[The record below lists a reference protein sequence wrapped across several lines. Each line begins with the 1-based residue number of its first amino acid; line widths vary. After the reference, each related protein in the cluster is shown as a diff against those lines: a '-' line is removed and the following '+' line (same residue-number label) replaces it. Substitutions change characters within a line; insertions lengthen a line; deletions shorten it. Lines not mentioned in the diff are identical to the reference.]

1 MYVLSSAARRVSLLI
16 MLMTGVLLP
25 EALARTVPTDTS
37 ETYTVAYR
45 YDAQGRLTQVEYTT
59 SEGIAYEYDA
69 AGNVLGTAPVGVLPV
84 ELAAFDGAAD
94 GRDVLL
100 TWTTAS
106 ETNNAG
112 FAVQMQGPVRDGSD
126 EQPWETLGFVDGAGT
141 TSEAQSYRYRV
152 SGLTAGRYAFRLQQV
167 DVDGTP
173 SLSPVVTIA
182 VGVPQ
187 AFSLHG
193 AYPNPSKTVTTIPF
207 DVSRTASVRLTVY
220 DVLGR
225 RAAVLVDAEYAP
237 GRHEVQFDARR
248 LAGGVYFYRVRM
260 GGFRAT
266 RKLVVVR

>member
-1 MYVLSSAARRVSLLI
+1 
-16 MLMTGVLLP
+16 
-25 EALARTVPTDTS
+25 
-37 ETYTVAYR
+37 
-45 YDAQGRLTQVEYTT
+45 
-59 SEGIAYEYDA
+59 
-69 AGNVLGTAPVGVLPV
+69 VLPV